1 MCPSQEECRIDVQW
15 LQGNVY
21 KLLFSHI
28 QERSSF
34 SELGFNYVYLK
45 AKSLMERIRT
55 NAKVLMW
62 IPSVL

>member
-1 MCPSQEECRIDVQW
+1 MQW